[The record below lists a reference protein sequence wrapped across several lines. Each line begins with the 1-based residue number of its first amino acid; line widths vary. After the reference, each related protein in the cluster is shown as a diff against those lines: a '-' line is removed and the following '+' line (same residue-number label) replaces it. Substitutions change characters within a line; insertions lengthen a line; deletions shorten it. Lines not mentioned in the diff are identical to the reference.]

1 MERAI
6 TLNKKDMKP
15 LFVLLTVFLISNLVI
30 RQYKDDMDY
39 HLAGK
44 IALAATLLFTSL
56 GHLIYTKGMVLML
69 PDFIPLKKEMI
80 YVTGLLEVMGAF
92 GLFIPALSRLTG
104 MLLIV
109 FFLLI
114 LPTNIYASIKHL
126 NYETATFDGKG
137 PGYLWFRIPFQLLL
151 IGWTYYFVLR

>member
-1 MERAI
+1 
-6 TLNKKDMKP
+6 MKP

-30 RQYKDDMDY
+30 RQYKGDMDY
-39 HLAGK
+39 YLAGK

-80 YVTGLLEVMGAF
+80 YMTGLLEVMGAF
-92 GLFIPALSRLTG
+92 GLFIPSLSRLTG

-109 FFLLI
+109 FFILI
-114 LPTNIYASIKHL
+114 LPTNIYASMRHL

-151 IGWTYYFVLR
+151 IGWTYYFALR

>member
-1 MERAI
+1 
-6 TLNKKDMKP
+6 MKP

-30 RQYKDDMDY
+30 RQYKGDMDY

-56 GHLIYTKGMVLML
+56 GHLIYTKGMLLML

-80 YVTGLLEVMGAF
+80 YMTGLLEVMAAF

-109 FFLLI
+109 FFILI
-114 LPTNIYASIKHL
+114 LPTYIYASMRHL

>member
-1 MERAI
+1 
-6 TLNKKDMKP
+6 MKP

-80 YVTGLLEVMGAF
+80 YMTGLLEVMGAF
-92 GLFIPALSRLTG
+92 GLFIPSLSRLTG

-109 FFLLI
+109 FFILI
-114 LPTNIYASIKHL
+114 LPTNIYASMRHL

-151 IGWTYYFVLR
+151 IGWTYYFALR

>member
-1 MERAI
+1 
-6 TLNKKDMKP
+6 MKP
-15 LFVLLTVFLISNLVI
+15 LFVLITVFLISNLVI
-30 RQYKDDMDY
+30 RQYKGDMDY

-80 YVTGLLEVMGAF
+80 YMTGLLEVMGAF
-92 GLFIPALSRLTG
+92 GLFIPSLSRLTG

-109 FFLLI
+109 FFILI
-114 LPTNIYASIKHL
+114 LPTNIYASMRHL

-151 IGWTYYFVLR
+151 IGWTYYFALR

>member
-1 MERAI
+1 
-6 TLNKKDMKP
+6 MKP

-56 GHLIYTKGMVLML
+56 GHLIYTKGMLLML

-80 YVTGLLEVMGAF
+80 YMTGLLEVMGAF
-92 GLFIPALSRLTG
+92 GLFIPSLSRLTG

>member
-1 MERAI
+1 
-6 TLNKKDMKP
+6 MKP
-15 LFVLLTVFLISNLVI
+15 FFVLLTVFLISNLVI
-30 RQYKDDMDY
+30 RQYKGDMDY

-80 YVTGLLEVMGAF
+80 YMTGLLEVMGAF

-109 FFLLI
+109 FFILI
-114 LPTNIYASIKHL
+114 LPTNIYASMRHL

-137 PGYLWFRIPFQLLL
+137 TGYLWFRIPFQLLL

>member
-1 MERAI
+1 
-6 TLNKKDMKP
+6 MKP

-30 RQYKDDMDY
+30 RQYKGDMDY

-56 GHLIYTKGMVLML
+56 GHVIYTKGMVLML

-92 GLFIPALSRLTG
+92 GLFIPVLSRLTG

-109 FFLLI
+109 FFMLI
-114 LPTNIYASIKHL
+114 LPTNIYASMRYL

>member
-1 MERAI
+1 
-6 TLNKKDMKP
+6 MKP

-30 RQYKDDMDY
+30 RQYKGDMDY

-44 IALAATLLFTSL
+44 IALATTLLFTSL

-69 PDFIPLKKEMI
+69 PDFIPLKKEII

-92 GLFIPALSRLTG
+92 GLFIPSISRLTG

-109 FFLLI
+109 FFILI
-114 LPTNIYASIKHL
+114 LPTNIYASMRQL

-137 PGYLWFRIPFQLLL
+137 TEYLWFRIPFQLLL
-151 IGWTYYFVLR
+151 IGWTYYCVLR

>member
-1 MERAI
+1 
-6 TLNKKDMKP
+6 MKP
-15 LFVLLTVFLISNLVI
+15 LFVLLTVFFISNLII
-30 RQYKDDMDY
+30 RQYKGDIDY
-39 HLAGK
+39 YLAGK

-69 PDFIPLKKEMI
+69 PDFIPLKKEII

-92 GLFIPALSRLTG
+92 GLFIPSLSRLTG

-109 FFLLI
+109 FFILI
-114 LPTNIYASIKHL
+114 LPTNIYASMRHL

-151 IGWTYYFVLR
+151 IGWTYYFALR

>member
-1 MERAI
+1 
-6 TLNKKDMKP
+6 
-15 LFVLLTVFLISNLVI
+15 
-30 RQYKDDMDY
+30 MDY

-44 IALAATLLFTSL
+44 IALATTLLFTSL

-69 PDFIPLKKEMI
+69 PDFIPLKKEII

-92 GLFIPALSRLTG
+92 GLFIPSISRLTG

-109 FFLLI
+109 FFILI
-114 LPTNIYASIKHL
+114 LPTNIYASMKHL

-137 PGYLWFRIPFQLLL
+137 TEYLWFRIPFQLLL
-151 IGWTYYFVLR
+151 IGWTYYCLLR

>member
-1 MERAI
+1 
-6 TLNKKDMKP
+6 MKP

-30 RQYKDDMDY
+30 RQYKGDMDY

-56 GHLIYTKGMVLML
+56 GHVIYTKGMVLML

-92 GLFIPALSRLTG
+92 GLFIPVLSRLTG

-109 FFLLI
+109 FFMLI
-114 LPTNIYASIKHL
+114 LPTNIYASMRHL

>member
-1 MERAI
+1 
-6 TLNKKDMKP
+6 MKP

-56 GHLIYTKGMVLML
+56 GHLIYTKGMLLML

-114 LPTNIYASIKHL
+114 LPTNIYASMRHL

>member
-1 MERAI
+1 
-6 TLNKKDMKP
+6 
-15 LFVLLTVFLISNLVI
+15 
-30 RQYKDDMDY
+30 MDY

-80 YVTGLLEVMGAF
+80 YMTGLLEVMGAF
-92 GLFIPALSRLTG
+92 GLFIPSLSRLTG

-109 FFLLI
+109 FFILI
-114 LPTNIYASIKHL
+114 LPTNIYASMRHL

-151 IGWTYYFVLR
+151 IGWTYYFALR

>member
-1 MERAI
+1 
-6 TLNKKDMKP
+6 MKP
-15 LFVLLTVFLISNLVI
+15 FFVLLTVFLISNLVI
-30 RQYKDDMDY
+30 RQYKGDMDY

-80 YVTGLLEVMGAF
+80 YVTGLLEVIGAF
-92 GLFIPALSRLTG
+92 GLFIPSLSRLTG

>member
-1 MERAI
+1 
-6 TLNKKDMKP
+6 MKP

-30 RQYKDDMDY
+30 RQYKGDMDY

-80 YVTGLLEVMGAF
+80 YMTGLLEVMGAF
-92 GLFIPALSRLTG
+92 GLFIPSLSRLTG

-109 FFLLI
+109 FFILI
-114 LPTNIYASIKHL
+114 LPTNIYASMRHL

-151 IGWTYYFVLR
+151 IGWTYYFALR

>member
-1 MERAI
+1 
-6 TLNKKDMKP
+6 MKP
-15 LFVLLTVFLISNLVI
+15 LFVLLTVFFISNLVI
-30 RQYKDDMDY
+30 RQYKGDMDY

-44 IALAATLLFTSL
+44 IALATTLLFTSL

-69 PDFIPLKKEMI
+69 PDFIPLKKEII

-92 GLFIPALSRLTG
+92 GLFIPSISRLTG

-109 FFLLI
+109 FFILI
-114 LPTNIYASIKHL
+114 LPTNIYASMKHL

-137 PGYLWFRIPFQLLL
+137 TEYLWFRIPFQLLL
-151 IGWTYYFVLR
+151 IGWTYYCLLR

>member
-1 MERAI
+1 
-6 TLNKKDMKP
+6 MKP

-56 GHLIYTKGMVLML
+56 GHLIYTKGMLLML

-80 YVTGLLEVMGAF
+80 YVTGLLEVIGAF

>member
-1 MERAI
+1 
-6 TLNKKDMKP
+6 MKP

-30 RQYKDDMDY
+30 RLYKGDMDY

-44 IALAATLLFTSL
+44 VALAATLLFTSL

-92 GLFIPALSRLTG
+92 GLFVPALSRLTG

-109 FFLLI
+109 FFILI
-114 LPTNIYASIKHL
+114 LPTNIYASMRHL

-137 PGYLWFRIPFQLLL
+137 PVYLWFRIPFQLLL

>member
-1 MERAI
+1 
-6 TLNKKDMKP
+6 MKP
-15 LFVLLTVFLISNLVI
+15 FFVLLTVFLISNLVI
-30 RQYKDDMDY
+30 RQYKGDMDY

-56 GHLIYTKGMVLML
+56 GHLIYTKGMLLML

>member
-56 GHLIYTKGMVLML
+56 GHLIYTKGMLLML

-151 IGWTYYFVLR
+151 IGWTYYFALR

>member
-1 MERAI
+1 
-6 TLNKKDMKP
+6 MKP
-15 LFVLLTVFLISNLVI
+15 LFVLLTVFFISNLVI
-30 RQYKDDMDY
+30 RQYKGDMDY

-44 IALAATLLFTSL
+44 IALATTLLFTSL

-69 PDFIPLKKEMI
+69 PDFIPLKKEII

-92 GLFIPALSRLTG
+92 GLFIPSISRLTG

-109 FFLLI
+109 FFILI
-114 LPTNIYASIKHL
+114 LPTNIYASMRHL

-137 PGYLWFRIPFQLLL
+137 TEYLWFRIPFQLLL
-151 IGWTYYFVLR
+151 IGWTYYCVLR

>member
-1 MERAI
+1 MEKKK
-6 TLNKKDMKP
+6 KKDMKP

-56 GHLIYTKGMVLML
+56 GHLIYTKGMLLML

>member
-1 MERAI
+1 
-6 TLNKKDMKP
+6 MKP

-30 RQYKDDMDY
+30 RQYKGDMDY

-44 IALAATLLFTSL
+44 IALATTLLFTSL

-69 PDFIPLKKEMI
+69 PDFIPLKKEII

-92 GLFIPALSRLTG
+92 GLFIPSISRLTG
-104 MLLIV
+104 ILLIV
-109 FFLLI
+109 FFILI
-114 LPTNIYASIKHL
+114 LPTNIYASMRHL

-137 PGYLWFRIPFQLLL
+137 TEYLWFRIPFQLLL
-151 IGWTYYFVLR
+151 IGWTYYCVLR

>member
-1 MERAI
+1 
-6 TLNKKDMKP
+6 MKP
-15 LFVLLTVFLISNLVI
+15 LFVLLTVFFISNLII
-30 RQYKDDMDY
+30 RQYKGDIDY
-39 HLAGK
+39 YLAGK

-69 PDFIPLKKEMI
+69 PDFIPLKKEII

-92 GLFIPALSRLTG
+92 GLFIPSLSRLTG

-109 FFLLI
+109 FFILI
-114 LPTNIYASIKHL
+114 LPTNIYANMRHL

-151 IGWTYYFVLR
+151 IGWTYYFALR

>member
-1 MERAI
+1 
-6 TLNKKDMKP
+6 MKP

-30 RQYKDDMDY
+30 RQYKGDIDY

-56 GHLIYTKGMVLML
+56 GHLIYTKGMLLML
-69 PDFIPLKKEMI
+69 PGFIPLKKEMI

-92 GLFIPALSRLTG
+92 GLFIPSLSRLTG

-109 FFLLI
+109 FFILI
-114 LPTNIYASIKHL
+114 LPTNIYASMRHL

>member
-1 MERAI
+1 
-6 TLNKKDMKP
+6 MKP
-15 LFVLLTVFLISNLVI
+15 FFVLLTVFLISNLVI
-30 RQYKDDMDY
+30 RQYKGDMDY

-109 FFLLI
+109 FFILI
-114 LPTNIYASIKHL
+114 LPTNIYASMKHL

>member
-1 MERAI
+1 
-6 TLNKKDMKP
+6 MKP

-30 RQYKDDMDY
+30 RQYKGDMDY

-56 GHLIYTKGMVLML
+56 GHLIYTKGMLLML

-80 YVTGLLEVMGAF
+80 YMTGLLEVMAAF

-109 FFLLI
+109 FFILI
-114 LPTNIYASIKHL
+114 LPTNIYASMRHL